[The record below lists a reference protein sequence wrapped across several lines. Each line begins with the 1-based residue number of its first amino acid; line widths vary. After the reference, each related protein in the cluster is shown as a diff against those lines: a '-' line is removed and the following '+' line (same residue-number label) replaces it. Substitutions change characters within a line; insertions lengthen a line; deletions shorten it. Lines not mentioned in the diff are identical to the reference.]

1 MKRFSAKFASILVAG
16 FGLTVLCFAF
26 QARSTEPTVIPSEVC
41 LDCHEDAPNALIG
54 TAHDP
59 SGINVV
65 ACADCHRGPA
75 TAMHVDDPDTYKPII
90 PANLPPDSL
99 SAVCTA
105 CHKDPHA
112 LNLYER
118 DPHGDAD
125 LSCSACHKIHN
136 SNEYARLL
144 KGPENSVCLG
154 CHASV
159 RSDFAL
165 ATHHPVMEGVVTC
178 RDCHIEIAQS
188 PKQRTAGG
196 PGEVCVQCHG
206 SMQGPFPFEHEP
218 AVNYA
223 VNDGGCLNCHKPHGS
238 TFPMLLKQ
246 SYESPHFSLCSQ
258 CHSVPKHLNNSHHGT
273 QWAGVPCSD
282 CHVDVHG
289 SYVNRFLL
297 DTSLEAQGCFW
308 GGGGC
313 HKF

>member
-1 MKRFSAKFASILVAG
+1 MRRFNTIFAFALVAG
-16 FGLTVLCFAF
+16 VSLAVLCFAF
-26 QARSTEPTVIPSEVC
+26 QASSTEPAVIPSEVC
-41 LDCHEDAPNALIG
+41 LDCHEDAPRALMG

-59 SGINVV
+59 LAKKLI
-65 ACADCHRGPA
+65 ACASCHVGPA

-90 PANLPPDSL
+90 PANLPADSL

-105 CHKDPHA
+105 CHKNPHA
-112 LNLYER
+112 LNMYER
-118 DPHGDAD
+118 DPHIEAD
-125 LSCSACHKIHN
+125 LSCDACHKIHN
-136 SNEYARLL
+136 NNDYPALL
-144 KGPENSVCLG
+144 KASANTVCLD
-154 CHASV
+154 CHASA

-165 ATHHPVMEGVVTC
+165 PTHHPVMEGVVEC

-196 PGEVCVQCHG
+196 PAETCVACHG
-206 SMQGPFPFEHEP
+206 RMQGPFPYEHEP

-223 VNDGGCLNCHKPHGS
+223 VNDGGCLNCHNPHGS
-238 TFPMLLKQ
+238 VYPMLLKQ

-258 CHSVPKHLNNSHHGT
+258 CHAVPKHLNNMQHGT
-273 QWAGVPCSD
+273 QWAGVACSD

-289 SYVNRFLL
+289 SYVNRNLL
-297 DTSLEAQGCFW
+297 DPSLGAQGCFQ